1 MDIYIISIGRTLGQT
16 GNSLWKVGMEKESLS
31 HRSKLI
37 CGQGLL
43 GRPEDQAL
51 GDIYNWKIEDKK
63 RYILGS
69 PRRAF
74 SSLRNVFPH
83 DLHMTSHL
91 SEGMCLELRG
101 SLGCLFILPCLIVL
115 FKGKYQ
121 QTKNDKATK
130 YLDPT
135 GHTST

>member
-51 GDIYNWKIEDKK
+51 GDIYIAGKLKIRKD
-63 RYILGS
+63 I
-69 PRRAF
+69 
-74 SSLRNVFPH
+74 
-83 DLHMTSHL
+83 
-91 SEGMCLELRG
+91 
-101 SLGCLFILPCLIVL
+101 
-115 FKGKYQ
+115 
-121 QTKNDKATK
+121 
-130 YLDPT
+130 YLDLLEGLFPL
-135 GHTST
+135 